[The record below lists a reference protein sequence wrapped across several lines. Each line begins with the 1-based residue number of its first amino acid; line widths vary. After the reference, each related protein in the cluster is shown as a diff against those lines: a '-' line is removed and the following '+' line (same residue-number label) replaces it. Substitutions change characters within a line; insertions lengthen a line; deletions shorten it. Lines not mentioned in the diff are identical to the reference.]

1 MPKTHTIPE
10 AKKKRVK
17 DLEKLIKDSKTIL
30 VVSIKGIPASKFQ
43 QIVKRLRGKAE
54 VRVPKKTMITRA
66 LDNVGKG
73 ELEKLERSIDESF
86 ALLFSNTDAFELSAE
101 LAKTKTPAKAKAGQ
115 IAPQDIEVP
124 AGPTDLPPGPA
135 ISELSNAGL
144 QVKVDKGKLTIQEA
158 KVVAKEGEEISQGT
172 ADILSKLDIKP
183 FEIGFIPLCAFHSEE
198 RKFFPEI
205 NIDPEGFTE
214 QLKEAYSRALP
225 FAVEIGYASKDTVGF
240 MLAKAY
246 AHASKMDRVIKGEP
260 EPEPEPQQS
269 EGQESESQESSEE
282 QSENKSEED
291 GEASTEGLASMFG

>member
-10 AKKKRVK
+10 AKKKKVK